1 MAVGWSP
8 TNAKVLVTMLPCPPK
23 MAQLLYNWN
32 GAPLSVPL
40 TMYKT
45 RKKTG
50 ASDLNKSLNYFVVIL
65 TRMRLDLNN
74 SL

>member
-50 ASDLNKSLNYFVVIL
+50 AQ
-65 TRMRLDLNN
+65 T
-74 SL
+74 